1 MNLKELKKK
10 SLSELIEIRTITS
23 EFCEKYAKF
32 LTDYSVT
39 QTTGEQLKNMTP
51 EKLDKLNKR
60 KIFIELLGAV
70 DKIIED
76 KLIELHDVKN

>member
-1 MNLKELKKK
+1 MNIKELKKK

-23 EFCEKYAKF
+23 EFCEKYAKM

-60 KIFIELLGAV
+60 KSFIELLGMV

-76 KLIELHDVKN
+76 KLIELHNV